1 MKKIPIDFEYN
12 LPDRSEFY
20 KMTTRE
26 VRNALDKERKRFES
40 YIKDTESEINSMV
53 ERLTKGTNV
62 IEDDAL
68 FEDENEINYGETKF
82 AYIGEKNQ
90 NKIKQINA
98 IYKEIKNGIDVYNTI
113 SENKMFGDLNKD
125 IILSQGVLPDVIKL
139 NNIIKFSGFNLVVN
153 YKNLLSD
160 ENHYDEDVF
169 LILKAIENQRSFNL
183 ITN

>member
-1 MKKIPIDFEYN
+1 
-12 LPDRSEFY
+12 
-20 KMTTRE
+20 
-26 VRNALDKERKRFES
+26 
-40 YIKDTESEINSMV
+40 
-53 ERLTKGTNV
+53 
-62 IEDDAL
+62 
-68 FEDENEINYGETKF
+68 
-82 AYIGEKNQ
+82 
-90 NKIKQINA
+90 
-98 IYKEIKNGIDVYNTI
+98 
-113 SENKMFGDLNKD
+113 MFGDLNKD